1 MTSDEIII
9 LLFFRLNDC
18 INLHEIIERF
28 VESKGL
34 SVKIK
39 WLVCIEHIWFY
50 SSITLVNLIK
60 IHYKLCNWI
69 S

>member
-28 VESKGL
+28 VESKDL
-34 SVKIK
+34 SLKIK
-39 WLVCIEHIWFY
+39 ELVFIEYI
-50 SSITLVNLIK
+50 
-60 IHYKLCNWI
+60 
-69 S
+69 

>member
-39 WLVCIEHIWFY
+39 
-50 SSITLVNLIK
+50 
-60 IHYKLCNWI
+60 
-69 S
+69 